1 MKHMTFY
8 ETIELNIGIIDEYN
22 MDNYD
27 DDKDGDI
34 EDVNKLINFG
44 DLAVYADPR
53 DDPLLD
59 ADLPDEE
66 EDDVEDFLIR
76 SFSRRFVLK
85 HDNLNRLLCT
95 YSGWQSAQFWG
106 RIRILTKKKAD

>member
-1 MKHMTFY
+1 MVPFLIKLWYETYDVF

-66 EDDVEDFLIR
+66 DEDVDAVVNE
-76 SFSRRFVLK
+76 RR
-85 HDNLNRLLCT
+85 R
-95 YSGWQSAQFWG
+95 
-106 RIRILTKKKAD
+106 RR